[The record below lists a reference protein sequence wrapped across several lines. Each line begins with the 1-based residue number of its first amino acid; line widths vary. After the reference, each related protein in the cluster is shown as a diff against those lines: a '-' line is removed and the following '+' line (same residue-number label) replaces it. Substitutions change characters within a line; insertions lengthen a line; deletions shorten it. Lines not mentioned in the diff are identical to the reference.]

1 MPAECISKDENL
13 SVSREAEIGPILG
26 SLEAENFEIKI
37 VISNKEKIK
46 LTVSPNEIVQE
57 IHRAITER
65 EDCCHRTCFY
75 LTFNNEK
82 LDLYTDIKSIQ
93 GLKRGSEVRL
103 VEDQYCGLE
112 ARNHIRH
119 VLDIMNSLKPF
130 DGYTGKDNLSPTFFS
145 TIVADKIKN
154 ESNEELS
161 LKLPNY
167 ITVKQPPAEPPL
179 IPLHPINESDA
190 GINCL
195 KQLVLSNYNPPTAAR
210 RMAGDLLYLVVTFPE
225 NKCCHIT
232 ASTRG
237 FFVNQSTDEIFDPR
251 PLTNGIAMHSI
262 VDLFKSLSNK
272 FRTNFET
279 ILKKRSKLNPYER
292 YPGPYRVNSW
302 LAPSLP
308 HTANSLRKEEAFTIR
323 LAFEENLPGMTRDW
337 NDELQATRALT
348 ENELLRDRAVF
359 KSNSDFVTSS
369 VRTAMNVVNGEVPAI
384 NPGENRRQQM
394 FIWNNMFLSLGFDV
408 KEHYKELGGDAAA
421 YRATSCDLNGVKA
434 YSNLPCNGLCTL
446 GTALVDY
453 LGYRVTA
460 QTIIPGIL
468 EKDQEQLIV
477 YGSNDFGKSVTDDD
491 RYSKLLSDSADA
503 LKIRPHK
510 IIGKNG
516 KVIELKSS
524 VDCKGIIGN
533 DDRTYLLDFF
543 NIFPPD
549 VNYLGGAPKNA
560 RPVLSETMQELGYPY
575 KHPHLLSC
583 VRQELVEAFCEVK
596 LEAFMIETSKEY
608 HKLRHEQIGENGED
622 KAKPGA
628 RENGEKKDTS
638 SSIPTPN
645 FQEEE
650 EYYELMKPAIKGAMA
665 EGTEDPL
672 MKQALEK
679 TLEQFPIFDQ
689 NYKILFNPDAYKT
702 AITFAE
708 EEKPKLEKDKK
719 LINDLCEFLV
729 LEQIPSF
736 IHDCSTFA
744 VIPQDGKTIVEIMH
758 QRGINAR
765 YLNRIVKELQDKP
778 HLEYL
783 LNMTKCEIVV
793 RAAKHLFKTYMQD
806 VDQVYLSAAVAH
818 FLNCFF
824 TAQTNL
830 QPLNG
835 LDVLV
840 PRLPKAKSTKK
851 RAKAAISPNVAPEM
865 MWSTE
870 TVSTLWT
877 KLNKEA
883 KSYFH
888 IDLGV
893 TNMDEFLKSTSQLRL
908 TMLRAFCRT
917 VGIQLNLQDY
927 FSKLRS
933 PDIFNVE
940 DIIAVNPIVKHLEP
954 RSLEAQRVF
963 ALAQKKITEGKLEE
977 GYSTMM
983 EAVNLF
989 TAVYG
994 PLHEDIG
1001 ACNRILARLSYV
1013 LGSKENALQYQTQ
1026 ATLICERVLGVDH
1039 PSTAAEYNHLA
1050 HYCFANNNY
1059 TAAMHALCRARY
1071 LAVLCHGPI
1080 HPEIAQIDINL
1091 GLLLQV
1097 TRQFAQSIEFLENAH
1112 KLYKI
1117 LHGKTSL
1124 KVAFTA
1130 HLLSCACCYVDS
1142 MSAAVNYAKERVAIY
1157 AKHFEKG
1164 NQFLVDSE
1172 AIVSHMLRRVHTE
1185 KSLLESPPTAPHLLD
1200 VMNRING
1207 IFYITFGQN
1216 KENSEEDGGK
1226 LNGTMEANSTVTIE
1240 ECTTVAPVEEG
1251 PTSHSM
1257 IDGSNSSTISSS
1269 SGELPS
1275 STGWGSCDTTYRD
1288 PEDPS
1293 QADLKQNILQKNA
1306 DHHGKASNIKAS
1318 PSALNVPRFSMIFLR
1333 SMECH
1338 KLRSI
1343 AS

>member
-1 MPAECISKDENL
+1 MTTEDISKDESQSFPQGVEIEPICGNL
-13 SVSREAEIGPILG
+13 ESE
-26 SLEAENFEIKI
+26 SLEIKI
-37 VISNKEKIK
+37 VISNKEKIE

-65 EDCCHRTCFY
+65 EDFCHRTCFY
-75 LTFNNEK
+75 LTFNNVK
-82 LDLYTDIKSIQ
+82 LDLYTDIKSIA
-93 GLKRGSEVRL
+93 GLKNGSEIRL
-103 VEDQYCGLE
+103 VEGNCNLNLKTFSDQYCGLE

-145 TIVADKIKN
+145 TIVADKIKT
-154 ESNEELS
+154 ESHQGLS
-161 LKLPNY
+161 LDLPSY
-167 ITVKQPPAEPPL
+167 ITAKQPLAEPPL
-179 IPLHPINESDA
+179 IPLHPINEADA
-190 GINCL
+190 GIDCL

-210 RMAGDLLYLVVTFPE
+210 RMAGDLLYLEVTFIE

-237 FFVNQSTDEIFDPR
+237 FFVNQYVPISNLSLKIFRSTDEVFDPR
-251 PLTNGIAMHSI
+251 PLTNGTTMHSI
-262 VDLFKSLSNK
+262 VDLFKSLSSK
-272 FRTNFET
+272 FKTGFEA
-279 ILKKRSKLNPYER
+279 ILKKRSKMSPYER

-359 KSNSDFVTSS
+359 KSNSDFVASS

-434 YSNLPCNGLCTL
+434 YSNLPFNGLCTL

-510 IIGKNG
+510 IIGKDG

-560 RPVLSETMQELGYPY
+560 RPVLSKTMQDLGYPY

-596 LEAFMIETSKEY
+596 LEAFTIETCREY
-608 HKLRHEQIGENGED
+608 RKLIHAQNGENDEG
-622 KAKPGA
+622 KGKPGA
-628 RENGEKKDTS
+628 QVNGENIAI
-638 SSIPTPN
+638 SIE
-645 FQEEE
+645 EEE
-650 EYYELMKPAIKGAMA
+650 EYYAVMKPAIKTAMA
-665 EGTEDPL
+665 EEPEDPI

-679 TLEQFPIFDQ
+679 TLERFPIFDQ

-708 EEKPKLEKDKK
+708 EEKPKLENDKK

-729 LEQIPSF
+729 LEQIPSL
-736 IHDCSTFA
+736 IRDCSTFT

-765 YLNRIVKELQDKP
+765 YLNRIAKELQDKP
-778 HLEYL
+778 NLEYL

-793 RAAKHLFKTYMQD
+793 RAAKHLFKAYMQD
-806 VDQVYLSAAVAH
+806 VDQVCLSAAVAH
-818 FLNCFF
+818 FLNCFL
-824 TAQTNL
+824 TTQTNL

-835 LDVLV
+835 LDALV
-840 PRLPKAKSTKK
+840 PKLPKAKSA
-851 RAKAAISPNVAPEM
+851 RRRGKAVVSPNTPLEM

-870 TVSTLWT
+870 TVATLWA
-877 KLNKEA
+877 KLNKEV

-888 IDLGV
+888 FDLGV

-917 VGIQLNLQDY
+917 VGIQLDLQDY
-927 FSKLRS
+927 FTKIRS
-933 PDIFNVE
+933 PDIFSVE
-940 DIIAVNPIVKHLEP
+940 DIVGVNPIVKHLEP
-954 RSLEAQRVF
+954 RPLHAHRVF
-963 ALAQKKITEGKLEE
+963 ASAQKKITEGKLEE
-977 GYSTMM
+977 GFSAML

-1013 LGSKENALQYQTQ
+1013 LGTRHNALQYQTQ

-1039 PSTAAEYNHLA
+1039 PSTAAEYASSAFPIASCFFVILKYDDLSHLA
-1050 HYCFANNNY
+1050 HYCFANNNF
-1059 TAAMHALCRARY
+1059 TAAMNALCRARY

-1080 HPEIAQIDINL
+1080 HPEIAQIDVNL

-1097 TRQFAQSIEFLENAH
+1097 GRQFVPSVEFLENAH
-1112 KLYKI
+1112 RF
-1117 LHGKTSL
+1117 HGETSL

-1130 HLLSCACCYVDS
+1130 HLLSCAYCYLDS

-1157 AKHFEKG
+1157 SKHFEKG
-1164 NQFLVDSE
+1164 NQFLLDSE

-1185 KSLLESPPTAPHLLD
+1185 KTLLESPPTPPQILD

-1207 IFYITFGQN
+1207 IFYITFGKYRYLYRIAPKKRSRKN
-1216 KENSEEDGGK
+1216 KEAGGT
-1226 LNGTMEANSTVTIE
+1226 LNGTMETNSTLTIE
-1240 ECTTVAPVEEG
+1240 ECTTVARGEEEATLVG
-1251 PTSHSM
+1251 T
-1257 IDGSNSSTISSS
+1257 
-1269 SGELPS
+1269 
-1275 STGWGSCDTTYRD
+1275 
-1288 PEDPS
+1288 
-1293 QADLKQNILQKNA
+1293 A
-1306 DHHGKASNIKAS
+1306 
-1318 PSALNVPRFSMIFLR
+1318 
-1333 SMECH
+1333 
-1338 KLRSI
+1338 
-1343 AS
+1343 

>member
-1 MPAECISKDENL
+1 MPEEPISRGENISHL
-13 SVSREAEIGPILG
+13 NEAENGSALG
-26 SLEAENFEIKI
+26 NLEAENFEIKI
-37 VISNKEKIK
+37 VIANKETIK
-46 LTVSPNEIVQE
+46 MTVSPNEIVQE

-82 LDLYTDIKSIQ
+82 LDLYTDLKSVE
-93 GLKRGSEVRL
+93 GLKKGSEIRL
-103 VEDQYCGLE
+103 VEEQYCGLE
-112 ARNHIRH
+112 ARSHIRH
-119 VLDIMNSLKPF
+119 ILDIMNTLKPF
-130 DGYTGKDNLSPTFFS
+130 DGYTGKDNLSPTFFN
-145 TIVADKIKN
+145 TIVADKMKSEN
-154 ESNEELS
+154 SERLV
-161 LKLPNY
+161 LKIPNH
-167 ITVKQPPAEPPL
+167 INIKQPTVEPPL
-179 IPLHPINESDA
+179 VPLHPINESDA
-190 GINCL
+190 EIDCL
-195 KQLVLSNYNPPTAAR
+195 NELVLSNYNPPTAAR
-210 RMAGDLLYLVVTFPE
+210 RMAGDLLYLVVTFLE
-225 NKCCHIT
+225 NKRCHIT

-237 FFVNQSTDEIFDPR
+237 FFVNQSTDEVFNPR
-251 PLTNGIAMHSI
+251 PLQNGIAMHSI
-262 VDLFKSLSNK
+262 VDLFKSLSSK
-272 FRTNFET
+272 FKSNFEM
-279 ILKKRSKLNPYER
+279 ILKKRAKMNAYER

-302 LAPSLP
+302 LAPPLP
-308 HTANSLRKEEAFTIR
+308 HTADSLRKEEAFAIR

-359 KSNSDFVTSS
+359 KSNSDFVASS
-369 VRTAMNVVNGEVPAI
+369 VRTAVNVVNGEVPAI

-434 YSNLPCNGLCTL
+434 YSNLPYNGLCTL

-477 YGSNDFGKSVTDDD
+477 YGSNDFGKNVTDDE
-491 RYSKLLSDSADA
+491 RYSKLLSESADA

-510 IIGKNG
+510 IIGKDD

-560 RPVLSETMQELGYPY
+560 RPVLSEKMQELGYPY

-583 VRQELVEAFCEVK
+583 VRQELVEAFCDVK
-596 LEAFMIETSKEY
+596 LEAFMIDTSKEY
-608 HKLRHEQIGENGED
+608 RKLRRVLIGENDEED
-622 KAKPGA
+622 KAKPDTQ
-628 RENGEKKDTS
+628 ENGGKEADVTPSTS
-638 SSIPTPN
+638 APPN

-650 EYYELMKPAIKGAMA
+650 EYYELMKPAIKKAMT
-665 EGTEDPL
+665 EGTEDPI

-679 TLEQFPIFDQ
+679 TLRQFPIFDK
-689 NYKILFNPDAYKT
+689 NYKILFNPDAHKT

-708 EEKPKLEKDKK
+708 EEKPNLEKDKK

-729 LEQIPSF
+729 LEQIPNF
-736 IHDCSTFA
+736 IHDCLTFT

-778 HLEYL
+778 TLEYL

-793 RAAKHLFKTYMQD
+793 RAAKHLFKAYMQD

-824 TAQTNL
+824 TTHTNL
-830 QPLNG
+830 QPFNG
-835 LDVLV
+835 LDELV
-840 PRLPKAKSTKK
+840 PRLPKSKSAKK
-851 RAKAAISPNVAPEM
+851 RSKAAAGSSTNTAPEM
-865 MWSTE
+865 IWSTE
-870 TVSTLWT
+870 TVATLWS
-877 KLNKEA
+877 KLNKEV
-883 KSYFH
+883 KFYFH
-888 IDLGV
+888 IDLGL
-893 TNMDEFLKSTSQLRL
+893 TNMDELLKSTSQLRV
-908 TMLRAFCRT
+908 TILRAFCQT
-917 VGIQLNLQDY
+917 VGIQLCIQDY
-927 FSKLRS
+927 FTKSKS
-933 PDIFNVE
+933 SDIFGVE
-940 DIIAVNPIVKHLEP
+940 DIIGVNPIVKHLEP
-954 RSLEAQRVF
+954 RSLEAHRVF
-963 ALAQKKITEGKLEE
+963 ALAQRKITEGKLEE
-977 GYSTMM
+977 GYATML

-1026 ATLICERVLGVDH
+1026 ATLICERVHGIDH

-1071 LAVLCHGPI
+1071 LAVLCHGPV

-1097 TRQFAQSIEFLENAH
+1097 TKQFSQSIEFLENAH
-1112 KLYKI
+1112 KLYKTF
-1117 LHGKTSL
+1117 HGETSL

-1130 HLLSCACCYVDS
+1130 HLLSCACCYVNS
-1142 MSAAVNYAKERVAIY
+1142 MSAAVNFAKERVAVY
-1157 AKHFEKG
+1157 AQHFERG
-1164 NQFLVDSE
+1164 NQFLTDSE
-1172 AIVSHMLRRVHTE
+1172 AIVTHMLRRVHIE
-1185 KSLLESPPTAPHLLD
+1185 KSLLESPPTASQLLD

-1207 IFYITFGQN
+1207 IFYITFGQR
-1216 KENSEEDGGK
+1216 KESSEENGGTFD
-1226 LNGTMEANSTVTIE
+1226 GTMEPASTAIIE
-1240 ECTTVAPVEEG
+1240 EHTTKTATPAETEPPAAG
-1251 PTSHSM
+1251 T
-1257 IDGSNSSTISSS
+1257 
-1269 SGELPS
+1269 
-1275 STGWGSCDTTYRD
+1275 
-1288 PEDPS
+1288 
-1293 QADLKQNILQKNA
+1293 A
-1306 DHHGKASNIKAS
+1306 
-1318 PSALNVPRFSMIFLR
+1318 
-1333 SMECH
+1333 
-1338 KLRSI
+1338 
-1343 AS
+1343 